1 MLTLAPSNSGSS
13 SSAIGSGITTT
24 INTDIGSYGSYYVH
38 TDEKEAKLQA
48 DSHRLKLVEMQQ
60 VDGTKLL
67 KLVRFTDLLNVREV
81 KVKDPSGQLVTA
93 V

>member
-13 SSAIGSGITTT
+13 SSAIGSRITT
-24 INTDIGSYGSYYVH
+24 INSDIGSYGRYYIH

-48 DSHRLKLVEMQQ
+48 DSHRLKLVELQQ

>member
-1 MLTLAPSNSGSS
+1 MLSTTPNNSGSNYS
-13 SSAIGSGITTT
+13 TIGT
-24 INTDIGSYGSYYVH
+24 NVWPYDNYYVH
-38 TDEKEAKLQA
+38 TDEKEAKLLA
-48 DSHRLKLVEMQQ
+48 DSNRLRLVEMHQ

-81 KVKDPSGQLVTA
+81 KVKDSSGQLVTA